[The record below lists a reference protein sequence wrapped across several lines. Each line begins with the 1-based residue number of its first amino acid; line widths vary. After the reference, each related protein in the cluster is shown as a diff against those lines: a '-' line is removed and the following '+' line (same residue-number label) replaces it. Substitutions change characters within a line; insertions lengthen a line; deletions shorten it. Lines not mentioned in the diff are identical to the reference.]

1 MIVIVITESNL
12 TSCGQCKTNASGF
25 KKKVRGKLDTPMH
38 YADTMHIQLLITKG
52 QCNTNCNFA
61 FHYNANLLILLKKTS
76 YNRGQN

>member
-52 QCNTNCNFA
+52 QCNTNCNFS